1 MSIRRNPLS
10 AVLDD
15 FSLSDPPSDPTLR
28 KYAAAAGTGI
38 ERSELQR
45 WRQQLGA
52 GWQTYVKGAKATWP
66 QWLRAA
72 LPGNSVPDLVA
83 INPRRR
89 AILVGDVT
97 AQPNERHFQKTMSYA
112 RKVASNL
119 DPATRGYAVY
129 MRERYWGIPKHR
141 RAELGLRGP
150 FDQSPLRLIKR
161 REPVRRASRE
171 FEWPEWE
178 SPATQPASKP
188 ETGGKWIDVD
198 LAGQSLRAMVGHRII
213 RRMNCSTGIQGHRT
227 PTGRFKIGEKKRA
240 HRSSLYGACIAS
252 GGSRRA
258 VSQGRIQCIHGERY
272 EGTPMP
278 FMQRLVG
285 APAIAI
291 HQGRVIP
298 GCPASHGCLRLS
310 QSDARWLYSWTER
323 GIPVRVRGVT
333 RCQSRNN

>member
-1 MSIRRNPLS
+1 MSVWRDPLT
-10 AVLDD
+10 AVLND

-45 WRQQLGA
+45 WKQQLGS
-52 GWQTYVKGAKATWP
+52 GWQTYLKGQKASWP
-66 QWLRAA
+66 HWIRTA
-72 LPGNSVPDLVA
+72 LPGHSIPDLVA
-83 INPRRR
+83 INARRR

-97 AQPNERHFQKTMSYA
+97 AQPNEKHYQKTMQYA
-112 RKVASNL
+112 RKVASRL
-119 DPATRGYAVY
+119 DPVTKGYAVF

-141 RAELGLRGP
+141 RAELGLLGP

-171 FEWPEWE
+171 LEMTEWE
-178 SPATQPASKP
+178 NPTTQPAAKP
-188 ETGGKWIDVD
+188 VTAGKWIDVD
-198 LAGQSLRAMVGHRII
+198 LGNQILRAMIGNRAI

-227 PTGRFKIGEKKRA
+227 PTGRFKIGEKKRQ
-240 HRSSLYGACIAS
+240 HRSSLYGSCLIAS
-252 GGSRRA
+252 GLRRA
-258 VSQGRIQCIHGERY
+258 VSQGRIQCVRGERY

-291 HQGRVIP
+291 HQGRVTP
-298 GCPASHGCLRLS
+298 GCPASHGCLRLN
-310 QSDARWLYSWTER
+310 QSDARWLYSWTEK

-333 RCQSRNN
+333 RCRSRSN